1 MTDTTSPASH
11 GTLLI
16 LCGPSGVG
24 KSTLGAAVRHA
35 RPSLSLSVSC
45 TTRPIRS
52 GERDGV
58 DYSFLSREEFVARR
72 DNGAFAEWA
81 EVHGNLYGTPRAEV
95 ERAWHVDL
103 DLLFDIDY
111 QGAQQL
117 IEVYPKACATVLV
130 APPSM
135 AALESRLL
143 GRGTDSADVVRRRLD
158 AARHELEQHA
168 LFDHLIVNDDLER
181 AVASLTAIYDA
192 ARLRMSTRRHALEAI
207 LGG

>member
-24 KSTLGAAVRHA
+24 KSTLGREVRA
-35 RPSLSLSVSC
+35 SRPTLSLSVSC
-45 TTRPIRS
+45 TTRPMRS

-58 DYSFLSREEFVARR
+58 DYSFLSREDFVARR
-72 DNGAFAEWA
+72 EQGAFAEWA
-81 EVHGNLYGTPRAEV
+81 EVHGNLYGTPRSEV
-95 ERAWHVDL
+95 ERAWRVDL

-111 QGAQQL
+111 QGAMQL
-117 IEVYPKACATVLV
+117 IEAYPAACCSVLI

-135 AALESRLL
+135 ATLESRLR
-143 GRGTDSADVVRRRLD
+143 GRATDSDEVIQRRLD
-158 AARHELEQHA
+158 AARHELEQFE

-181 AVASLTAIYDA
+181 SVAQLTAIYDA
-192 ARLRMSTRRHALEAI
+192 ARLRMSTRRGALEAI
-207 LGG
+207 LEG